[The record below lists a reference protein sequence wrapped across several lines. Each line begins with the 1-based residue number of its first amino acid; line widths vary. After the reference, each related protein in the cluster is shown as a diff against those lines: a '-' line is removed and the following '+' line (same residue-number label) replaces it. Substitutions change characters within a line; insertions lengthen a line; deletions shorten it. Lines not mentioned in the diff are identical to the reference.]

1 MPLSNIDEA
10 FIENLENFTKS
21 LEQVVELMKQ
31 QAEKGDTVNR
41 LLSSM
46 EGAKLEDVAT
56 NMKEIIESNQKILKN
71 TDEILKAIKDSRENW
86 G

>member
-71 TDEILKAIKDSRENW
+71 TDEILKAIKDSREN
-86 G
+86 